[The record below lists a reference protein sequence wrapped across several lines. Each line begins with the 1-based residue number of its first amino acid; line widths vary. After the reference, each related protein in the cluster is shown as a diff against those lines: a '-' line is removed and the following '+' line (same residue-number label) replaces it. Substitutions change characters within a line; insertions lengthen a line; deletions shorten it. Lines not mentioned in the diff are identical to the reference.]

1 MLRVHH
7 LENSRSHRVLWL
19 LEELGQPYE
28 VVTYPRDPAT
38 LAAPAALRAVHPLG
52 KSPVLE
58 DDGIAPL
65 AESGAILEYLLQRY
79 DVAGRFAPARGTA
92 DWVRY
97 LHWLHFAEGSAM
109 TPLLLKLILNR
120 IDQAPWPVRSI
131 LRRALAPLRARVA
144 GQIGD
149 QLAYMDAAL
158 AAASHFAGMAF
169 SAADVQMIFVAEAS
183 AARGGLTATSHPRLW
198 GWLERMRARPGWQRA
213 LEKGGA
219 LRLGF

>member
-1 MLRVHH
+1 MIRVHH

-28 VVTYPRDPAT
+28 VVTYRRDPAT
-38 LAAPAALRAVHPLG
+38 LAAPAAIRAVHPLG

-58 DDGIAPL
+58 ADGMPPL
-65 AESGAILEYLLQRY
+65 AESGAILEYLLERF
-79 DVAGRFAPARGTA
+79 DTVGAFAPAPGSA
-92 DWVRY
+92 DRVRF
-97 LHWLHFAEGSAM
+97 LLWMHFAEGSAM

-120 IDQAPWPVRSI
+120 TDKAPWPVRAI
-131 LRRALAPLRARVA
+131 LRKALMPLRQRVER
-144 GQIGD
+144 QIAD
-149 QLAYMDAAL
+149 QLAYMDTAL
-158 AAASHFAGMAF
+158 AEVSHFSGAAF
-169 SAADVQMIFVAEAS
+169 GAADVQMIFVAEAS
-183 AARGGLTATSHPRLW
+183 AARGGLTAASHPRLW

>member
-1 MLRVHH
+1 MIRVHH

-28 VVTYPRDPAT
+28 VVTYQRDPAT
-38 LAAPAALRAVHPLG
+38 LAAPASLKAVHPLG

-79 DVAGRFAPARGTA
+79 DLAGQFAPARGTA

-109 TPLLLKLILNR
+109 SPLLLKLILNR
-120 IDQAPWPVRSI
+120 MDKAPWPVNSL
-131 LRRALAPLRARVA
+131 LRRALMPLRVRVD

-158 AAASHFAGMAF
+158 AEAPHFAGAAF

-183 AARGGLTATSHPRLW
+183 AARGGLNATSTPKLW
-198 GWLERMRARPGWQRA
+198 AWLERMRARPGWQRA

-219 LRLGF
+219 LTLGF

>member
-1 MLRVHH
+1 MVRVHH

-28 VVTYPRDPAT
+28 VVTYRRDPAT

-58 DDGIAPL
+58 DDGMAPL

-79 DVAGRFAPARGTA
+79 DLSGRFAPARGTA

-109 TPLLLKLILNR
+109 TPLLVKLILNR
-120 IDQAPWPVRSI
+120 TDKAPWPVRGI
-131 LRRALAPLRARVA
+131 LRKALMPLRVRVE
-144 GQIGD
+144 GQIAD
-149 QLAYMDAAL
+149 QLAYMEAAL
-158 AAASHFAGMAF
+158 AQVPHFAGEAF

-183 AARGGLTATSHPRLW
+183 AARGGLNAGSYPKLW
-198 GWLERMRARPGWQRA
+198 DWLTRMRARPGWQRA

>member
-1 MLRVHH
+1 MIRVHH

-19 LEELGQPYE
+19 LEELGQPYD
-28 VVTYPRDPAT
+28 VVTCRRDPAT

-58 DDGIAPL
+58 DGDLAPL

-79 DVAGRFAPARGTA
+79 DQAGQYAPVRGSA

-97 LHWLHFAEGSAM
+97 LHWMHFAEGSAM
-109 TPLLLKLILNR
+109 TPLLVKLILNR
-120 IDQAPWPVRSI
+120 TDKAPWPVRAI
-131 LRRALAPLRARVA
+131 LRKALMPLRLRVE
-144 GQIGD
+144 GQIAD

-158 AAASHFAGMAF
+158 AEAPHFSGADFG
-169 SAADVQMIFVAEAS
+169 AADVQMIFVAEAS
-183 AARGGLTATSHPRLW
+183 AARGGLTAASHPRLW
-198 GWLERMRARPGWQRA
+198 AWLERMRARPGWQRA